1 MKAIDFSL
9 DGRLDFVITSD
20 FSVQVHKRCLYC
32 GGRAKFSLETCNG
45 GRSDRES
52 VLPII
57 RGFDRSLSGL
67 VLGKCGL
74 ERIISGPRLV

>member
-32 GGRAKFSLETCNG
+32 GGRAKFSLAH
-45 GRSDRES
+45 DRLQLVNVRLADRGTKISFQE
-52 VLPII
+52 IEIATFI
-57 RGFDRSLSGL
+57 RLLDMF
-67 VLGKCGL
+67 
-74 ERIISGPRLV
+74 